1 MSRFN
6 SKAYDKLFPRVKD
19 PDPVPETAVETFR
32 PSQEEVEEKTETVL
46 PELDNLPD
54 DPIIPE
60 EGGTDEN
67 GEPGEP
73 DHE

>member
-32 PSQEEVEEKTETVL
+32 PSQEEVKEETVL
-46 PELDNLPD
+46 PEQDNIPD
-54 DPIIPE
+54 DPDLPE
-60 EGGTDEN
+60 EGGTDGN